1 MNTLQQLCDYLSGFE
16 SLTDDDK
23 GQLALYFQEKTIPA
37 HTTVV
42 DLGDLANEVYFI
54 VTGCMRYYYINDDG
68 AEITGFVYQEGMF
81 AGAIESF
88 FEQVP
93 SNQILET
100 IEECSLLVLTSKNLD
115 LLCETV
121 PKMNIILR
129 KLFAQRMV
137 FAQRII
143 ASLIMNKPEQRY
155 RKYQEL
161 HPGIENHIPQHIL
174 ASYMGITP
182 VSLSRIRGRN

>member
-1 MNTLQQLCDYLSGFE
+1 MNTFQSLFDYLLSFE
-16 SLTDDDK
+16 PLNEEEREQVSIC
-23 GQLALYFQEKTIPA
+23 FREKKNPA
-37 HTTVV
+37 NTTVV
-42 DLGDLANEVYFI
+42 NLGDLASEVYFI
-54 VTGCMRYYYINDDG
+54 VNGCMRYYYINDDG
-68 AEITGFVYQEGMF
+68 SEITGFVYQNRMF

-88 FEQVP
+88 FAQVP

-100 IEECSLLVLTSKNLD
+100 IEDCSLLVLSSKNLEI
-115 LLCETV
+115 LCEAV
-121 PKMNIILR
+121 PKINVILR
-129 KLFAQRMV
+129 KIFAQRMV

-182 VSLSRIRGRN
+182 VSLSRIRGRK